1 MDPVAPRPTR
11 TWFAYVAI
19 LVVALALLYWI
30 EADGSALVANAPAG
44 RARFGDGAGGG
55 RVEPLPHV
63 LVALLAI
70 LLASRL
76 LGALFRRLHQPAVIG
91 EVVAG
96 IALGPSLL
104 GRVAP
109 DAYAWLLPP
118 SVSPFLGLLA
128 QVGVILFMFVI
139 GLELDA
145 RRLRERSHTT
155 IAISHAS
162 IVVPFLCGAALALY
176 LYPRLATADVPF
188 LAFSL
193 FLGVSMSVTA
203 FPVLARILGDRGWQ
217 GTRLGT
223 IALTCAAVDDVTAW
237 CLLAAVVGVVQA
249 NFDRALATVA
259 LTLVYVAVML
269 VVVRPLAVRWIAR
282 LDPREPG
289 PGLLWLAG
297 VALLSSALATE
308 AIGVHAV
315 FGAFL
320 LGVIVPHDAPVVVEL
335 RRRVE
340 GLVVTL
346 FLPAFFAFTGMRTE
360 IGLLHDA
367 EHWCW
372 CALILL
378 VATAGKFGGSYAAAR
393 FTGMSPR
400 DAASIGVLMNTR
412 GLMELIVLNIGLDLH
427 VLSPTLFAM
436 MVIMA
441 VLTTL
446 ATTPLLDLLHRR
458 RLPAGSA
465 VPPAPAR

>member
-1 MDPVAPRPTR
+1 MDPAAPRPSR
-11 TWFAYVAI
+11 TWFAYVTI
-19 LVVALALLYWI
+19 LVVAFGLLYWI
-30 EADGSALVANAPAG
+30 EAHGDALVANAPTG
-44 RARFGDGAGGG
+44 SARFGEGAGGG

-104 GRVAP
+104 GRIAP

-118 SVSPFLGLLA
+118 AVSPFLGVLA
-128 QVGVILFMFVI
+128 QIGVILFMFVI

-145 RRLRERSHTT
+145 RRLRQRSHTM

-176 LYPRLATADVPF
+176 LYPRLSTADVPF

-193 FLGVSMSVTA
+193 FLGVALAVTA
-203 FPVLARILGDRGWQ
+203 FPVLARILGDRGMQ

-237 CLLAAVVGVVQA
+237 CLLAVVVGVVQT
-249 NFDRALATVA
+249 NVGSALATVA

-282 LDPREPG
+282 CGQGDAAAVQ
-289 PGLLWLAG
+289 WLAG

-315 FGAFL
+315 FGAFM
-320 LGVIVPHDAPVVVEL
+320 LGLIVPHDAPVGVEL

-360 IGLLHDA
+360 IGLISGA
-367 EHWCW
+367 EHLYW

-393 FTGMSPR
+393 LTGLSAR
-400 DAASIGVLMNTR
+400 DAASLGVLMNTR

-436 MVIMA
+436 LVIMA

-446 ATTPLLDLLHRR
+446 ATTPLLDWLHRR
-458 RLPAGSA
+458 QLPAGSA